1 VSTNRTHRNRLARAL
16 AAIDGIGYQQALQRV
31 IAAADAGQLPDP
43 LDPAGI
49 RRALDQ
55 LAHTNHAEAATTP
68 TALPPRYQR
77 LAQIF
82 PDRLHPGVRERV
94 ARAHALGVPALRCR
108 GSYDPAEILG
118 AVTDDP
124 SHLDPGLDTDWWQR
138 VVTAGPRPDC
148 ALPDPYPPG
157 SSPDGCLPLDRA
169 LDRRDATGDI
179 DAYEQALRAITRREP
194 RDVDAH
200 AHLGNLYLDLA
211 DPSSPLVV
219 TPPPDQR
226 QRRAWLRTALGHYQT
241 AVGVAELA
249 LPDPFTGVL
258 TWSELDNRPLH
269 RALQGLA
276 LTLWRLGRVGTAE
289 QVVHNMLWLDP
300 RNCQNAHALLTEF
313 RSARPSE
320 GAAPQ

>member
-1 VSTNRTHRNRLARAL
+1 MSTNRTHRTRLARAL

-31 IAAADAGQLPDP
+31 TAAAEAGQLPGP
-43 LDPAGI
+43 LDPAGM
-49 RRALDQ
+49 RRALDD
-55 LAHTNHAEAATTP
+55 LARTNHAEAATTP
-68 TALPPRYQR
+68 LTAVPPGYQR

-82 PDRLHPGVRERV
+82 PDRLQPGVRERV
-94 ARAHALGVPALRCR
+94 ARAQARGVPTVRCR

-118 AVTDDP
+118 PVTDD
-124 SHLDPGLDTDWWQR
+124 LDTHDLDTDWWRR
-138 VVTAGPRPDC
+138 VVAAGPRSDC

-157 SSPDGCLPLDRA
+157 SSPDGYPPLDRA

-200 AHLGNLYLDLA
+200 AHLGNLYLDLT
-211 DPSSPLVV
+211 DPTSTLVV

-226 QRRAWLRTALGHYQT
+226 QRRAWLHTALGHYQT

-269 RALQGLA
+269 RALHGLA
-276 LTLWRLGRVGTAE
+276 LTLWRLGRVDRAE
-289 QVVHNMLWLDP
+289 QVVLNMLWLDP
-300 RNCQNAHALLTEF
+300 RHHQDARMLLAELRGGRQWKDTA
-313 RSARPSE
+313 AR
-320 GAAPQ
+320 